1 MTDGPFPGASG
12 FRLEVGITGLQR
24 PSEWDTVVL
33 AEAPALAADEAEF
46 IVLGDG
52 TLLGDP
58 AAGPLVHAV
67 PLEPPFSARAV
78 RKDGALFSV
87 GANRI
92 EVIELPAHV
101 VGEEIELTVRGGERT
116 VTVDGMRSFAA
127 IPELE
132 ALGERYAEYVVRAR
146 RLAGS
151 TWQVDVE
158 AL

>member
-12 FRLEVGITGLQR
+12 YRLPVGITGLQR
-24 PSEWDTVVL
+24 PSEWDAVVL
-33 AEAPALAADEAEF
+33 VEAPGLAADETEF
-46 IVLGDG
+46 TVLGDG

-58 AAGPLVHAV
+58 AAAPLVHAV
-67 PLEPPFSARAV
+67 PLDPPFSAQAV

-92 EVIELPAHV
+92 EVVELPAHV
-101 VGEEIELTVRGGERT
+101 VGDEIELTRRGGERT

-132 ALGERYAEYVVRAR
+132 ALGERYEEYVVRAV
-146 RLAGS
+146 RLGGNA
-151 TWQVDVE
+151 WEVDVE

>member
-1 MTDGPFPGASG
+1 MTDQFPGAG
-12 FRLEVGITGLQR
+12 GYRLPVGITGLQR
-24 PSEWDTVVL
+24 PSEWDAVVL
-33 AEAPALAADEAEF
+33 AEAPALAADEVELT
-46 IVLGDG
+46 VLADE

-58 AAGPLVHAV
+58 AAEPLVRAV
-67 PLEPPFSARAV
+67 PLEPPFAAQAV
-78 RKDGALFSV
+78 RKEGALFSV

-92 EVIELPAHV
+92 EVVELPAHI
-101 VGEEIELTVRGGERT
+101 VGDEIELAVSGGERT

-132 ALGERYAEYVVRAR
+132 ALGERYEEYVVRAR

-151 TWQVDVE
+151 AWQVDVE